1 MYIFFVYFQSS
12 FFIFILFI
20 IYKILIAPVFRTKYP
35 FRKAEKG
42 QEKKVSWNDGH
53 ATVSQ
58 YWKLL
63 VTLPLELPVACAL
76 AGFFFF
82 FSALVCELLKLSG
95 HSCFVFSTWKCVL
108 FFSKLYC
115 SSQIHSTYS
124 IRILIS
130 LLLRTLTQSYS
141 PQFCYIFFL

>member
-82 FSALVCELLKLSG
+82 LGFGVWTPETIRALLFCILYMEM
-95 HSCFVFSTWKCVL
+95 CFILFEIVL
-108 FFSKLYC
+108 
-115 SSQIHSTYS
+115 
-124 IRILIS
+124 
-130 LLLRTLTQSYS
+130 
-141 PQFCYIFFL
+141 